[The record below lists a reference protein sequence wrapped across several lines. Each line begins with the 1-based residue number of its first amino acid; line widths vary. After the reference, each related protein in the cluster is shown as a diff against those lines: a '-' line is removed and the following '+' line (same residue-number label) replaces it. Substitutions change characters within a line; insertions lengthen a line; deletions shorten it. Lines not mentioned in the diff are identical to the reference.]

1 MSTYLTPKVMRIEPV
16 ADSSVY
22 NSKTLFTNTAQRPG
36 CMLSGPSKKDL
47 ANQQGHMKQNLI
59 FDADLI
65 RRYDQSGPRYTSY
78 PTAAQF
84 HGNISVDDYRKW
96 AQHSNEDPIPRSLSL
111 YFHIPFCDTVCFYC
125 ACNKIVTGDHS
136 RATPYLEHLYKEI
149 ELQGQLFDSDRIVDQ
164 LHWGGGTPTFLNADQ
179 IRDLMKVTGKH
190 FSLRD
195 DDTGDYSIEIDPRS
209 VDSEK
214 LQVLRETGFNRLSL
228 GVQDLDPRVQKAV
241 NRVQSED
248 KTREVTEAA
257 RELGFNSI
265 NMDLMYGLPFQTVE
279 SFNETLQK
287 IVVLNPDRIAA
298 YNYAHMPERFKPQ
311 RRINEDDL
319 PSAAMKLDILQNTIE
334 YLNGAGYVYIGM
346 DHFARPTDELA
357 VAQEQGT
364 LHRNFQGYSTHA
376 DCDLIGMGVTAIGR
390 VCDNYSQNVRN
401 LEDYYEKVDA
411 GILPLERGVELEPD
425 DMLRREIIVQ
435 LMCHFFLD
443 IEMLEQ
449 KWRFNF
455 AAHFK
460 EEIAELENLQKD
472 GLLTLDQTT
481 LHILPAGRM
490 LVRNVCM
497 VFDRYLRSGSGG
509 KFSKVI

>member
-1 MSTYLTPKVMRIEPV
+1 
-16 ADSSVY
+16 
-22 NSKTLFTNTAQRPG
+22 
-36 CMLSGPSKKDL
+36 
-47 ANQQGHMKQNLI
+47 MKQNLI

-84 HGNISVDDYRKW
+84 HGNISVDDYRRW
-96 AQHSNEDPIPRSLSL
+96 AQHSNEDPIPRTLSL

-149 ELQGQLFDSDRIVDQ
+149 ELQGQLFDRDRIVDQ

-195 DDTGDYSIEIDPRS
+195 DDAGDYSIEIDPRS
-209 VDSEK
+209 VDPEK
-214 LQVLRETGFNRLSL
+214 LQVLRETGFNRISL
-228 GVQDLDPRVQKAV
+228 GVQDLDPRVQQAV

-257 RELGFNSI
+257 RELGFKSI

-287 IVVLNPDRIAA
+287 IVALNPDRIAA
-298 YNYAHMPERFKPQ
+298 YNYAHLPERFKPQ

-319 PSAAMKLDILQNTIE
+319 PSAAVKLDILQNTIE

-357 VAQEQGT
+357 IAQEQGS

-401 LEDYYEKVDA
+401 LEEYYEKVDA
-411 GILPLERGVELEPD
+411 GLLPLERGVELEPD
-425 DMLRREIIVQ
+425 DLLRREIIVQ
-435 LMCHFFLD
+435 LMCHFVLD

-449 KWRFNF
+449 KWRFSF
-455 AAHFK
+455 ASHFK

-472 GLLTLDQTT
+472 GLLTLDQGT
-481 LHILPAGRM
+481 LQILPAGRM

-497 VFDRYLRSGSGG
+497 VFDSYLRSGNKGN
-509 KFSKVI
+509 FSKVI